1 MTEQKPKQKPKQ
13 ELHEVRLLKDHK
25 HAGRKE
31 PAGKKI
37 KVTAGEKAWLAAQK
51 IIAPDEPN
59 TAPAAAAAPATA
71 KKG

>member
-1 MTEQKPKQKPKQ
+1 MTEQKKQKPKQ
-13 ELHEVRLLKDHK
+13 ELHEVQLLKDHK
-25 HAGRKE
+25 HAGKKE

-37 KVTAGEKAWLAAQK
+37 KVNAIDKAWLAAQK
-51 IIAPDEPN
+51 IIAPDEPT